1 MKEHIILEKAK
12 RYEVSIN
19 NKNPDGCTYKSK
31 EDFWIENISNKA
43 MMKSDNPKK
52 PTSKKC
58 DIETGE
64 DQKGE

>member
-12 RYEVSIN
+12 KYNVTKHDLTPN
-19 NKNPDGCTYKSK
+19 GCSYNVK
-31 EDFWIENISNKA
+31 EGFWVDDSSNMA
-43 MMKSDNPKK
+43 MMKTDKPQK

>member
-31 EDFWIENISNKA
+31 EGFGLKTFPIKL
-43 MMKSDNPKK
+43 
-52 PTSKKC
+52 
-58 DIETGE
+58 
-64 DQKGE
+64 

>member
-1 MKEHIILEKAK
+1 MKEHIIIKNAEK
-12 RYEVSIN
+12 YSIPVQN
-19 NKNPDGCTYKSK
+19 LSPSGCTYNAK
-31 EDFWIENISNKA
+31 EGFWIDSSSNVA
-43 MMKSDNPKK
+43 MMKSNNPQK

>member
-1 MKEHIILEKAK
+1 MKNHIILEKAK
-12 RYEVSIN
+12 KYNILNQELTPS
-19 NKNPDGCTYKSK
+19 GCTYKAK
-31 EDFWIENISNKA
+31 EGFWVDNSSNIV
-43 MMKSDNPKK
+43 MMKSDKPQK